1 MGLTVIGVFTTTS
14 AAEQAVDQLIRV
26 GMTRNTIELSHQLG
40 ASLTDD
46 ELVPDPSTNE
56 SGLPDEALIDETETG
71 GGSLRSFLRSLFG
84 DDPDK
89 ADTLAQTAATGSV
102 VTVHASTD
110 SDAKQAAKI
119 LTDNGAVDVNE
130 RIGTYN
136 LASSPLRAAEKANPG
151 RTQIK

>member
-1 MGLTVIGVFTTTS
+1 MGLTVIGVFKTTL
-14 AAEQAVDQLIRV
+14 AAEQAVEQVVCV
-26 GMTRNTIELSHQLG
+26 GMPRNAIELSHQLG
-40 ASLTDD
+40 SPVNDD
-46 ELVPDPSTNE
+46 QLVPDPVTNK
-56 SGLPDEALIDETETG
+56 SGLPQEALLDETETG

-89 ADTLAQTAATGSV
+89 ADTLTRIATTGSV
-102 VTVHASTD
+102 VTIHAPTD

-136 LASSPLRAAEKANPG
+136 LAS
-151 RTQIK
+151 